1 MESEILLLFLKSVLR
16 IKINKKTN
24 IIKPQLIYGRILS
37 IHSIL
42 EMNLLFE
49 QVPNDTLFE

>member
-1 MESEILLLFLKSVLR
+1 MESEILLLFLKSFLR